1 MKPHFHCILP
11 GLLLIACEAFSQ
23 MYSFDYDVSYSTL
36 GTANIEVTYKLEWVA
51 DSADCSA
58 RLTDIVKLH
67 SGGLISKSFS
77 SLISSND
84 SVCTALIADGAQNVP
99 AEPPGAIAIEVYK
112 FFDRAELMVKNRVD
126 NVVYK
131 YVEDMPVL
139 KWAIHAEKEQFNGY
153 QCQKA
158 TTVFRGR
165 TYEAWFTPDIP
176 VSDGPW
182 KFSGLPG
189 LILEVHDSKNHYLF
203 SCIGIR
209 KVNVPIETCNRKF
222 TLTTR
227 EKLNEMLRRKFS
239 NLTSYYA
246 AIGVT
251 YARKIDGK
259 IVFSPADSSL
269 PYNPIEL
276 E

>member
-1 MKPHFHCILP
+1 M
-11 GLLLIACEAFSQ
+11 LLLIAGEAFSQ
-23 MYSFDYDVSYSTL
+23 MHPLDYDVTYSTL
-36 GTANIEVTYKLEWVA
+36 ETANIEVTYRLDWVA

-84 SVCTALIADGAQNVP
+84 SVCAALIADGSQTVP
-99 AEPPGAIAIEVYK
+99 ADPSGAIAIEVYK
-112 FFDRAELMVKNRVD
+112 FFDRAELMVKKRVD
-126 NVVYK
+126 
-131 YVEDMPVL
+131 E
-139 KWAIHAEKEQFNGY
+139 
-153 QCQKA
+153 KA

-189 LILEVHDSKNHYLF
+189 LILEVHDSKNHYVF

-239 NLTSYYA
+239 NLTSYYSA
-246 AIGVT
+246 MGVT

-259 IVFSPADSSL
+259 IVFNPADASL